1 MSPTPRRG
9 PQADIARYGEPA
21 GWHADGD
28 MVHAAYTLHAEDDDW
43 GQTGTLDPRRPRRR
57 RPHRLVNTIVGQ
69 LLNGV
74 SEPVLLRAFEYL
86 HNVDKGL
93 GDRVEQGVRAAQP

>member
-1 MSPTPRRG
+1 MSPN
-9 PQADIARYGEPA
+9 PQITTSVTSFGTAQARPAPWIRDALADAAR
-21 GWHADGD
+21 
-28 MVHAAYTLHAEDDDW
+28 T
-43 GQTGTLDPRRPRRR
+43 
-57 RPHRLVNTIVGQ
+57 RLVNNIVGQ

-86 HNVDKGL
+86 RNVDKGL

>member
-1 MSPTPRRG
+1 MGTWSTPLTPCTPKTTTGARPAPWIRDVL
-9 PQADIARYGEPA
+9 ADAAR
-21 GWHADGD
+21 
-28 MVHAAYTLHAEDDDW
+28 T
-43 GQTGTLDPRRPRRR
+43 
-57 RPHRLVNTIVGQ
+57 RLVKNIVGQ

-86 HNVDKGL
+86 RNVDKGL